1 MKENSNKFFEK
12 SIIKADENQ
21 TAIRLDVFLFD
32 KLPNVTRNKIQEGI
46 KVGQVLV
53 NKNKVKPSYKV
64 KAGDSIEV
72 EILRAIKPTEIKP
85 ENIDLDILYED
96 QELLIVN
103 KPAGM
108 VVHPAHE
115 NWEGTLVNALMYHF
129 KNLPEM
135 EGNEGRPGL
144 VHRIDKETSGLLV
157 IAKTN
162 NSMDSLAAQF
172 KDHSIERKYQAL
184 VWGNPKETEGTIK
197 VNLRRSFK
205 DRRIIEGYPENTLGK
220 KAITHYKVLENI
232 HYLSLIECDNSSL

>member
-1 MKENSNKFFEK
+1 MRNC
-12 SIIKADENQ
+12 NQ
-21 TAIRLDVFLFD
+21 SRREPNGYQTRCFLFD
-32 KLPNVTRNKIQEGI
+32 KLPNVTRNNQEGI

-135 EGNEGRPGL
+135 EGNEEGRGWFIEL
-144 VHRIDKETSGLLV
+144 TKRHRLLV

-197 VNLRRSFK
+197 VNLRRSLK

-232 HYLSLIECDNSSL
+232 HYLSLIECELETEEPIK